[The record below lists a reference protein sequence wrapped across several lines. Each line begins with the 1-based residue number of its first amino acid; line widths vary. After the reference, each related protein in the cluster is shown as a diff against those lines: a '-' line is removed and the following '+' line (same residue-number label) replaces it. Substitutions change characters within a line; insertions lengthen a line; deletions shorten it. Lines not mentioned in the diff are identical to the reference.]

1 MLFGVCAG
9 VFLGCGFC
17 FDHER
22 VCVLFACFVRPLLT
36 RNALARRSGFR
47 RVLVCKFP
55 LCVVSCAA
63 STRRVCCLACA
74 MVCFWVVV
82 VVLCT
87 SVRVVFVCVFCAA
100 LTDTQRPRT
109 SLWLSLRFRT

>member
-1 MLFGVCAG
+1 MGR
-9 VFLGCGFC
+9 GFWVVQ
-17 FDHER
+17 ER
-22 VCVLFACFVRPLLT
+22 ACVLFACFVRPLLT

-47 RVLVCKFP
+47 RVLGRKFP

-63 STRRVCCLACA
+63 SPRRVCCLVCA
-74 MVCFWVVV
+74 MVC
-82 VVLCT
+82 VLFRGFCFVAN
-87 SVRVVFVCVFCAA
+87 SVCVCVVCVFCAA